1 MIKYSEII
9 KANSKIKKYKVPT
22 LLQSSKTFSRMSSN
36 NIYLKPENLQVTGS
50 YKIGGAI
57 NVIMNLTEDQ
67 KKRGV
72 ITTSAGNWAQAVA
85 YASQIFNVK
94 SVIVMKEGTSETK
107 IIATKGYGGKV
118 VIYGKDTKDTIEKS
132 MSLAKSENLTYLNCF
147 EDENLIAG
155 HGCIGLDIIEEKP
168 DTDVIFC
175 PIGGGAFISGVA
187 IAAKHSKPEVK
198 IIGVEP
204 EGANAMYLSLKKDKL
219 VGIEKANTI
228 ADGLAVERP
237 GARPFEITRKYVDEV
252 IVVTDEEIKIAM
264 ILLLERAKLLVEP
277 AGAASLAAIISKRLN
292 FKDKEIVAILSG
304 GNIDL
309 DKLTYILEEKI
320 RVKN

>member
-1 MIKYSEII
+1 M
-9 KANSKIKKYKVPT
+9 
-22 LLQSSKTFSRMSSN
+22 
-36 NIYLKPENLQVTGS
+36 
-50 YKIGGAI
+50 
-57 NVIMNLTEDQ
+57 
-67 KKRGV
+67 
-72 ITTSAGNWAQAVA
+72 A

-147 EDENLIAG
+147 EDENLITG

-168 DTDVIFC
+168 DTDVIFF

-187 IAAKHSKPEVK
+187 IAVKHEKPEVK

-204 EGANAMYLSLKKDKL
+204 EGANAMHLSLKKDKL

-228 ADGLAVERP
+228 ADGHAVERP
-237 GARPFEITRKYVDEV
+237 GVRPFEIVRKYVDEV
-252 IVVTDEEIKIAM
+252 VVVTDEEIKKAM
-264 ILLLERAKLLVEP
+264 VLLLERAKLLVEP
-277 AGAASLAAIISKRLN
+277 AGAASLAAIISRQLD
-292 FKDKEIVAILSG
+292 FKDKEVVAILSG

-309 DKLTYILEEKI
+309 DKFTYILKEEI
-320 RVKN
+320 DRVKN

>member
-9 KANSKIKKYKVPT
+9 KANGKIKEYKVPT

-36 NIYLKPENLQVTGS
+36 NVYLKPENLQVTGS

-85 YASQIFNVK
+85 YASRIFNVK
-94 SVIVMKEGTSETK
+94 SVIVMKEGTSEIK
-107 IIATKGYGGKV
+107 ITATKGYGGKV
-118 VIYGKDTKDTIEKS
+118 VIYGQDTKDTLEKS
-132 MSLAKSENLTYLNCF
+132 VALAKSENLTFLNCF

-155 HGCIGLDIIEEKP
+155 HGCIGLDIIKEKP

-187 IAAKHSKPEVK
+187 MAVKYAKPEAK

-237 GARPFEITRKYVDEV
+237 GVRPFEIARKYVDEV
-252 IVVTDEEIKIAM
+252 VVVSDKEIKKAM

-277 AGAASLAAIISKRLN
+277 AGAASLAAIISEKTN

-304 GNIDL
+304 GNIGL
-309 DKLTYILEEKI
+309 DKLDHILKEEI
-320 RVKN
+320 T